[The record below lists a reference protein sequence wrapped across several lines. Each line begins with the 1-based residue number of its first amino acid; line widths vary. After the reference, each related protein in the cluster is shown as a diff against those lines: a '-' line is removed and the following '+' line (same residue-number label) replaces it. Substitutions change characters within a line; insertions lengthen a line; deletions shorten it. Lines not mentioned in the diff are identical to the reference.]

1 MLLNP
6 VFQNFMLSGWLI
18 DARCEKLCCKSLLTL
33 ELCNTYTGLLF
44 PTFTHNFLFLVCQNR
59 PAETNS
65 EVDKS
70 ASPSVAQLAGKF
82 KEQAAN
88 IPGKEVR
95 CRKRGK
101 QEIEWEVN
109 HLSFPAGTSVSMN
122 PP

>member
-6 VFQNFMLSGWLI
+6 VFQNLVLSGWVI
-18 DARCEKLCCKSLLTL
+18 DARCEKLCFKSVLTL
-33 ELCNTYTGLLF
+33 ELCNTYIGLLF
-44 PTFTHNFLFLVCQNR
+44 PGFIHNFLFLVCQNR

-95 CRKRGK
+95 CSAATSRKLSGK
-101 QEIEWEVN
+101 LITCLFLLEHQ
-109 HLSFPAGTSVSMN
+109 
-122 PP
+122 